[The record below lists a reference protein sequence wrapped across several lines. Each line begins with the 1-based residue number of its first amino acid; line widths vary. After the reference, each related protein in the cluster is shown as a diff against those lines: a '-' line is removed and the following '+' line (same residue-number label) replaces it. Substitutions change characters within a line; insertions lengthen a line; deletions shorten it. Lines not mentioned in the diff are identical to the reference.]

1 MNMMTKILTAVGLLL
16 LPQLAFA
23 ASSKDNWYWLVGVAV
38 LNSAIISAILV
49 WKSKK
54 LDTFTT
60 KAVGFGAWFWF
71 LIFIQVMMYGFYV
84 GLTK

>member
-1 MNMMTKILTAVGLLL
+1 MNIILKSLSALALLL

-23 ASSKDNWYWLVGVAV
+23 ANSKDNWYWLALVAV
-38 LNSAIISAILV
+38 INSAIVSAILV

-54 LDTFTT
+54 LDTFAT

-71 LIFIQVMMYGFYV
+71 LIFIQVMVYGFYV

>member
-1 MNMMTKILTAVGLLL
+1 MNIITKTCFAIALLV

-23 ASSKDNWYWLVGVAV
+23 ASGTDNWYWLALVAV
-38 LNSAIISAILV
+38 INSVIVSTILV

-54 LDTFTT
+54 LDTFAT

-71 LIFIQVMMYGFYV
+71 LIFIQVMLYGFYV

>member
-1 MNMMTKILTAVGLLL
+1 MNIILKSLSALALLL

-23 ASSKDNWYWLVGVAV
+23 ATSFDNWYWLVGLAV
-38 LNSAIISAILV
+38 IISAILSAILV

-54 LDTFTT
+54 LDTFAT

-71 LIFIQVMMYGFYV
+71 LIFIQVMLYGFYV